1 MPFLQKVS
9 LLSTFKDVQGRR
21 LMHTE
26 EVLGLL
32 TCEIVF
38 TFQPILSFLFSEV
51 PSVKKTLG
59 KIYIKR

>member
-1 MPFLQKVS
+1 
-9 LLSTFKDVQGRR
+9 
-21 LMHTE
+21 MHTE

>member
-38 TFQPILSFLFSEV
+38 TFQPILSFLFSAV
-51 PSVKKTLG
+51 PSVKKILG